1 MIPTAI
7 STMPNA
13 SLQVMLLLRLQNS
26 FYAFRKLMAP
36 MPGSAS
42 VISALDSVCS
52 SLRLLT
58 DFHILSRAAHDRL
71 KNRNRVLED
80 ITLSD
85 TLHALSLPSIYP
97 FYFEFLR
104 LPGSALP
111 IPILVSHEAVVS
123 VGNSETVFFS
133 EHVRVEDQALVLK
146 PVLISPFA
154 TVASTSDRMDT
165 CTVIAA
171 DVKHSHSPDSKMVIN
186 WGSVT
191 PENDPLS
198 KSQKFN
204 HWFIGVQCAR
214 VALWNFEN
222 RPECLSGPTSGNARG
237 LRQVACAYRWFPHEA
252 LQQIMSIA
260 GLCTHAIESISEN
273 AADVLRARGLNM

>member
-1 MIPTAI
+1 M
-7 STMPNA
+7 
-13 SLQVMLLLRLQNS
+13 LLLLRLLNS
-26 FYAFRKLMAP
+26 LYAFRKLMAP
-36 MPGSAS
+36 MPGSALA
-42 VISALDSVCS
+42 ISALDGVCS

-71 KNRNRVLED
+71 KNRNRVLDD

-85 TLHALSLPSIYP
+85 TLHALSLPAIYP

-133 EHVRVEDQALVLK
+133 EYVRVEDQALVLK

-154 TVASTSDRMDT
+154 SVSSTSGRIDT

-171 DVKHSHSPDSKMVIN
+171 DVKHSLSPDSKMVIN
-186 WGSVT
+186 WGSAT
-191 PENDPLS
+191 PENDPVS

-222 RPECLSGPTSGNARG
+222 RPECSSGLTASDAKV
-237 LRQVACAYRWFPHEA
+237 LRQVSCAYRWFPHEA
-252 LQQIMSIA
+252 AQQILSIV
-260 GLCTHAIESISEN
+260 GLCTHAIESILEN
-273 AADVLRARGLNM
+273 ATDVLRARGFNM